1 MLGSAPASMLFA
13 FIILPLPALL
23 IISIIL
29 AIRDGN
35 HKYMDNKHNAKYAF
49 YYLLSLA
56 ALIFMA
62 LSFGM
67 IIFSIIDK
75 TIPDVLNSYGGGVDS
90 RLKFAIS
97 ALFIAAPIFYFIS
110 RLIHKGIHK
119 GELEKESGIRR
130 WLTYFIIL
138 VSSLTIL
145 GVFIG
150 VINNFLSGELTSRFI
165 FKALTMLVISGV
177 TFSFYFYD
185 IKREN
190 PDQPDKVVKIFFFAT
205 LVLVV
210 ATFVAAWF
218 FVESPKLAR
227 NRRLDQV
234 LIQNIYSI
242 EGIVNNYYDQHKK
255 LPADL
260 AELQA
265 DDNFY
270 LSSAVLLDPETK
282 TPLVYNKLS
291 DQEFELCATFR
302 TSSFDE
308 EARKNSSY
316 TGMDMNNKN
325 HFIGYQ
331 CLRGNLYIA
340 KTLEAQKVIAQ

>member
-1 MLGSAPASMLFA
+1 M
-13 FIILPLPALL
+13 
-23 IISIIL
+23 
-29 AIRDGN
+29 N
-35 HKYMDNKHNAKYAF
+35 NKHNAKYAF

-56 ALIFMA
+56 ALIFTA

-75 TIPDVLNSYGGGVDS
+75 TIPDVLNSYQSVEGQ
-90 RLKFAIS
+90 LKFAIS

-110 RLIHKGIHK
+110 CLIHKGIHR

-150 VINNFLSGELTSRFI
+150 VINNFLSGELTIRFI
-165 FKALTMLVISGV
+165 FKALTMLIISGL

-185 IKREN
+185 IKRET
-190 PDQPDKVVKIFFFAT
+190 PEKPDKIVKIFFLAT
-205 LVLVV
+205 LILVV
-210 ATFVAAWF
+210 VAFVAAWF

-227 NRRLDQV
+227 DRRLDQA

-242 EGIVNNYYDQHKK
+242 ENTMNSYYDQHKK

-260 AELQA
+260 AELQS
-265 DDNFY
+265 DNNFY
-270 LSSAVLLDPETK
+270 INSSVLLDPETK
-282 TPLVYNKLS
+282 TPLVYNRLS
-291 DQEFELCATFR
+291 DKEFELCATFR

-308 EARKNSSY
+308 EARKTSSY
-316 TGMDMNNKN
+316 AGLDMNNKN

-331 CLRGNLYIA
+331 CLRGNLYTA
-340 KTLEAQKVIAQ
+340 TAVPVKQ